1 MLYEKLLYI
10 MNDFKGIIIYIVY
23 IFFNKWKRF
32 RDLKINFVFFLN
44 GMLYFFVPQLKS
56 MFNFAYKCS
65 TIYWPKSNR

>member
-32 RDLKINFVFFLN
+32 RDLKINFVFFFKWN
-44 GMLYFFVPQLKS
+44 VIFFCATVKK
-56 MFNFAYKCS
+56 YV
-65 TIYWPKSNR
+65 